1 MIFEQEIEIIVTDK
15 QTAFLRATTEETTK
29 IFPQPKFKL
38 ISPMEG
44 IVVSLRSYHEKSA
57 AMLNETSSWTR
68 DLSNMPRLTQE
79 LISKY
84 FMEEMVCGS
93 LVKRGTKHKSQG
105 YQLCKEHYVKK
116 VATKAISL
124 KVKNVFFS

>member
-15 QTAFLRATTEETTK
+15 QTAFLRATTEETTQ
-29 IFPQPKFKL
+29 IFPQTKFKL

-44 IVVSLRSYHEKSA
+44 IEVSLRSYHEKSA

-84 FMEEMVCGS
+84 FTEEMVCGS
-93 LVKRGTKHKSQG
+93 LVK
-105 YQLCKEHYVKK
+105 
-116 VATKAISL
+116 
-124 KVKNVFFS
+124 